1 MREPLKLTLIIL
13 FVGLFSIALV
23 HTIKQDKSICD
34 QHVIL
39 VDGEEHD
46 CSSVSSWSNGMSTIN
61 MCNGERIDV
70 PTHRIKQVTKI
81 KTK

>member
-1 MREPLKLTLIIL
+1 MKEPLKLTLIIL

-23 HTIKQDKSICD
+23 YTIKQDETVCD
-34 QHVIL
+34 EHVIL

-46 CSSVSSWSNGMSTIN
+46 CSSVASWSNGMSTIN

>member
-13 FVGLFSIALV
+13 LVGLFSIALV
-23 HTIKQDKSICD
+23 YIIKQDETVCD
-34 QHVIL
+34 EHVIL

-46 CSSVSSWSNGMSTIN
+46 CSSVASWSNGMSTIN

>member
-13 FVGLFSIALV
+13 LVGLFSVALV
-23 HTIKQDKSICD
+23 YAIKQDESVCD
-34 QHVIL
+34 EHVIL
-39 VDGEEHD
+39 MDGVEHD
-46 CSSVSSWSNGMSTIN
+46 CSGVSSWSNGMSTIN
-61 MCNGERIDV
+61 MCNGERIDI